1 MVPKFLIPLTDCGQT
16 KLLSHISPLGT
27 AMKNKKSSYGAR
39 MPLAVTLIVAAFVSA
54 FFISTY
60 SNKGSNY
67 WVLAK
72 AATAGHVI
80 NKSDLITSHMN
91 LGPSSNN
98 YLSTSDQVIGLVAT
112 RTMVPGEVLSTT
124 DLAASADVM
133 ATSAVPLSLRF
144 PDLASG
150 VLEGDSVDIYWVFD
164 SRNGEAVID
173 PILIMGGVTI
183 ITIDDSKNSLSED
196 VSITVAIE
204 ETQVLRVLS
213 ATTQGRLVVV
223 RTHV

>member
-1 MVPKFLIPLTDCGQT
+1 M
-16 KLLSHISPLGT
+16 GT

-39 MPLAVTLIVAAFVSA
+39 MPLAITLIVAAFVSA

-60 SNKGSNY
+60 SNKGSDY
-67 WVLAK
+67 WVLANSV
-72 AATAGHVI
+72 TPGHVI
-80 NKSDLITSHMN
+80 NESDLVTSHMN
-91 LGPSSNN
+91 LGGSSGS

-112 RTMVPGEVLSTT
+112 RKMVAGEVVSIT

-133 ATSAVPLSLRF
+133 ATSAVPLSLRSS
-144 PDLASG
+144 DLASG
-150 VLEGDSVDIYWVFD
+150 IIEGDPVDIYWVFD

-183 ITIDDSKNSLSED
+183 ITLDDSKNSLGGD

>member
-1 MVPKFLIPLTDCGQT
+1 M
-16 KLLSHISPLGT
+16 SSPLGT

-39 MPLAVTLIVAAFVSA
+39 MPLAITLIVAAFVSA

-60 SNKGSNY
+60 SNKGSDY
-67 WVLAK
+67 WVLAN
-72 AATAGHVI
+72 AVTPGHVI
-80 NKSDLITSHMN
+80 NESDLITSHMN
-91 LGPSSNN
+91 LAASSGN

-112 RTMVPGEVLSTT
+112 RTMFAGEVVSIT

-133 ATSAVPLSLRF
+133 ATSAVPLSLRSS
-144 PDLASG
+144 DLASG
-150 VLEGDSVDIYWVFD
+150 ITEGDPVDIYWVFD

-183 ITIDDSKNSLSED
+183 ITLDDSKNSLGGD

>member
-1 MVPKFLIPLTDCGQT
+1 
-16 KLLSHISPLGT
+16 
-27 AMKNKKSSYGAR
+27 MKNKKSSYGAR
-39 MPLAVTLIVAAFVSA
+39 MPLAITLIVAAFVSA

-60 SNKGSNY
+60 SNKGSDY
-67 WVLAK
+67 WVLANSV
-72 AATAGHVI
+72 TPGHVI
-80 NKSDLITSHMN
+80 NESDLVTSHMN
-91 LGPSSNN
+91 LGGSSGS

-112 RTMVPGEVLSTT
+112 RTMVAGEVVSIT

-133 ATSAVPLSLRF
+133 ATSAVPLSLRSS
-144 PDLASG
+144 DLASG
-150 VLEGDSVDIYWVFD
+150 IIEGDPVDIYWVFD

-183 ITIDDSKNSLSED
+183 LTLDDSKNSLGGD